1 MSHNAADFANAFASL
16 KDDMLFGVATSSY
29 QIEGSAFTI
38 VAPLIGMILQ
48 KLKGLL
54 PAVMMVLWLVIII
67 TFMRV
72 TLISLRMLALMPIGS
87 PFPGHVFCQRRIIR

>member
-16 KDDMLFGVATSSY
+16 KDDMLLCCHILLSNW
-29 QIEGSAFTI
+29 GSAFGNCGPSHWDDF
-38 VAPLIGMILQ
+38 A